1 MKNSQ
6 DKQTPHETLQ
16 EKIKR
21 LVREELAL
29 MMNEAENPV
38 FKKLGGKDEAEFR
51 KWILRQWFSDAKK
64 GSSWYS
70 PKVNEKNV
78 LDYVSTNRSFPVTPV
93 QLVTMWRDKKSLK
106 SLLPAA
112 TKEIE
117 QAQAQDDEERREYN
131 KAGEVTHGQVGK
143 ELGVSGQAAAY
154 FEQDGMNKFRQLYG
168 GDPAKMEPEEIEALN
183 AKIDEAREKT
193 ASLFAAALKS
203 SGGDMAKFAGA
214 LHSKGLLPKAHAFSK
229 EERQG
234 LQYIAKQYKAA
245 QIEQL
250 LLADIEEDD
259 NLFKSFQM
267 AVARMV
273 FPDKRRKAVG

>member
-6 DKQTPHETLQ
+6 DKQTPRESLQ

-21 LVREELAL
+21 MVREELAH

-38 FKKLGGKDEAEFR
+38 FKKVQGKDNVEFR

-64 GSSWYS
+64 GMSYYS
-70 PKVNEKNV
+70 PKVNETNV

-93 QLVTMWRDKKSLK
+93 QLVTMWRDKKALK

-112 TKEIE
+112 TKEMD
-117 QAQAQDDEERREYN
+117 QAQAEEEEQRREYN
-131 KAGEVTHGQVGK
+131 KDAEATHADVGA
-143 ELGVSGQAAAY
+143 ELGVTKQAAAY

-168 GDPAKMEPEEIEALN
+168 GDPSKMEPEQIEALN
-183 AKIDEAREKT
+183 AKIDEAREK
-193 ASLFAAALKS
+193 AAVAFAEALVS
-203 SGGDMAKFAGA
+203 SKGDMAKFGGA
-214 LHSKGLLPKAHAFSK
+214 LNAKGLLPKAHAFSK
-229 EERQG
+229 EERQA
-234 LQYIAKQYKAA
+234 LQYIAKQYKPA